1 MKFYKRFFVII
12 MAIVTVANFCA
23 LGALRAFAHQET
35 LDVSY
40 DGCVFVDDDD
50 ENVEDDDGIDEMWYR
65 LNIKY
70 TVKRLALR

>member
-1 MKFYKRFFVII
+1 

-40 DGCVFVDDDD
+40 DGCVFADDDD
-50 ENVEDDDGIDEMWYR
+50 ENVEDDESIPISSY
-65 LNIKY
+65 
-70 TVKRLALR
+70 